1 MIVKHK
7 YKILFQN
14 DSIVNVT
21 AVVKSV
27 ILKLTGT
34 EITDDT
40 EIVVLHASFFKK
52 LVAVLEE

>member
-1 MIVKHK
+1 M
-7 YKILFQN
+7 FQN